1 MLQKFSNY
9 EVKAASC
16 GNLTILLPLRFYVK
30 LNFCEFKRQKKS
42 FLALLE
48 VLNLDFSKFE
58 PFLKSLIYQN
68 SKLRVSE
75 IVKMAFFDIQI
86 MPKLISRKIEM

>member
-30 LNFCEFKRQKKS
+30 SNFGEFKRQKMS

-48 VLNLDFSKFE
+48 ILNFNFSHFQ
-58 PFLKSLIYQN
+58 PFLQSPIYQN

-75 IVKMAFFDIQI
+75 IVKMAIFEI
-86 MPKLISRKIEM
+86 